1 MALLYVFFLMIRRP
15 PRSTRTDTL
24 FPYTTLFRSFI
35 PLHPIPWN
43 KGKWVGQ
50 KAPLK
55 LKDTWAIR
63 VRLQL
68 RHKLRD
74 LALFNLAIDSK
85 LRACD
90 LIALRVTDIA
100 LAGQINSRAIV
111 MQRKTH
117 QPVQF
122 EIKIGRAHV

>member
-1 MALLYVFFLMIRRP
+1 MYA
-15 PRSTRTDTL
+15 
-24 FPYTTLFRSFI
+24 
-35 PLHPIPWN
+35 
-43 KGKWVGQ
+43 
-50 KAPLK
+50 
-55 LKDTWAIR
+55 
-63 VRLQL
+63 
-68 RHKLRD
+68 
-74 LALFNLAIDSK
+74 K

-122 EIKIGRAHV
+122 EITAMTRASLQTWIQHASLGAGDCLFPSRVHASVRQNRPPLRSEERRVGKEWGSTCRYRWSAE

>member
-1 MALLYVFFLMIRRP
+1 M
-15 PRSTRTDTL
+15 
-24 FPYTTLFRSFI
+24 
-35 PLHPIPWN
+35 
-43 KGKWVGQ
+43 
-50 KAPLK
+50 KA
-55 LKDTWAIR
+55 TGAIR
-63 VRLQL
+63 CPLQL

-122 EIKIGRAHV
+122 EITELTRASLQTWIQHASPGAGACLFHSRVPTSEERSVGKEYVRQCKYRGSP